1 MMLVDGPNILVEAN
15 DNDLLH
21 VFLINGPITSI
32 VTRMIID
39 TYDLKENN
47 FFIVCSRK
55 TDTSLFNLLPF
66 FANHYWYDRYFEKI
80 FSISLKGLRILN
92 AILEKKKNFILY
104 SAWAELE
111 SEKIIASKFCKGHI
125 YIEEGQM
132 AYYKIKPF
140 KYRKK
145 FIISRTI
152 KNIYLHLTNK
162 YVRFT
167 EDHEEHYRDDAQAFI
182 GITSNAFPEV
192 PKEKRYILDNY
203 TTLKKHYKPK
213 LLGVKTVGLTCA
225 ERRIQPPQW
234 KPMLNALVAR
244 MPEGGVI
251 KLHPSFCADKK
262 KVDIMKSLLKAISAP
277 DIWICDDDIIIEI
290 EMLYE
295 CKKLIGPPTS
305 LSIYADIL
313 GSKFEYISLY

>member
-1 MMLVDGPNILVEAN
+1 MLLEGPHNLVEAN

-21 VFLINGPITSI
+21 VFLINGPVTSI

-66 FANHYWYDRYFEKI
+66 SANHYWYDRYFEKI

-111 SEKIIASKFCKGHI
+111 TEKIIASKFCKGHM
-125 YIEEGQM
+125 YIEEGQT

-152 KNIYLHLTNK
+152 INIYRHLTNT

-167 EDHEEHYRDDAQAFI
+167 DDHEEHYRDDAQAFI
-182 GITSNAFPEV
+182 GITSNAFPKM
-192 PKEKRYILDNY
+192 PKDKRYILDNY
-203 TTLKKHYKPK
+203 TTLKKYYKPK

-225 ERRIQPPQW
+225 ERRIQPQQW
-234 KPMLNALVAR
+234 RTMLKALVAR

-251 KLHPSFCADKK
+251 KLHPSFSLDKK
-262 KVDIMKSLLKAISAP
+262 NVDILKSLLKEINAP
-277 DIWICDDDIIIEI
+277 SIRICDDDIIIEI

-295 CKKLIGPPTS
+295 CKKLIGPQTS
-305 LSIYADIL
+305 LSIYADFF
-313 GSKFEYISLY
+313 GSKFEDISLY